1 MARQKTHN
9 KFPFGNGCSAL
20 LLVFFVIVVVTSI
33 IAPREDNVPIKT
45 QTVKKNK
52 KDITPSALTNTMTPV
67 QQTKNDSTY
76 KFNKKKCNNLEQEKR
91 HMKILAAKEYEN
103 TYEKGYE
110 DGYNDGYFKCN
121 QCSFNGNSYDYE
133 YGYAIGKEEGRKQY
147 ISDHTVRKFVDDKG
161 LENLWHWEYV
171 FEE

>member
-1 MARQKTHN
+1 MAKQKTHN
-9 KFPFGNGCSAL
+9 KFPFWNGCSAI
-20 LLVFFVIVVVTSI
+20 LLVFFAIVVTTSI
-33 IAPREDNVPIKT
+33 IAPKEDNAPIKT
-45 QTVKKNK
+45 QTAKKNK
-52 KDITPSALTNTMTPV
+52 NNSTASAPTNTTMSV
-67 QQTKNDSTY
+67 QQPPNDSTY
-76 KFNKKKCNNLEQEKR
+76 KFNKKKCNNLEQEKH

-161 LENLWHWEYV
+161 LGNLWHWEYV